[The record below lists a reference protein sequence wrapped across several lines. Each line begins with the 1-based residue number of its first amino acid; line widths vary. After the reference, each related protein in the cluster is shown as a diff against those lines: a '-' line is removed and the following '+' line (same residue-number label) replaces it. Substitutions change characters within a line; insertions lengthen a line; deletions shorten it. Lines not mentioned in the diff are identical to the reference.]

1 MEAKR
6 LMTAEE
12 FAALPTG
19 RGTRYELV
27 EGKVREMAAAGFLHG
42 MTVSQTNVVLGV
54 FVAPRDLGALV
65 GAETGF
71 RVQHDPDVVYA
82 PDVAFVAGD
91 RLPPPSEQAG
101 FLPLAPD
108 FVVEVVSP
116 SDRRR
121 EVRAKVADWL
131 RYGTRVVWVLNP
143 TSRAAEAWRADGPVE
158 IRRSDEE
165 IDAEPVLPGF
175 RCFVRDLFPKNL
187 EGGS

>member
-19 RGTRYELV
+19 RGVRYELV
-27 EGKVREMAAAGFLHG
+27 DGVPREMAAAGFLHG
-42 MTVSQTNVVLGV
+42 MTVAQTNGVLWV
-54 FVAPRDLGALV
+54 FVAPRDLGAVV
-65 GAETGF
+65 GAGTGF
-71 RVQHDPDVVYA
+71 CVRHDPDVVFA
-82 PDVAFVAGD
+82 PDVAFVARD

-121 EVRAKVADWL
+121 DVRAKVAAWL
-131 RYGTRVVWVLNP
+131 RYGTRIVWVLNP
-143 TSRAAEAWRADGPVE
+143 PSRTAEVWRVGHPVE
-158 IRRSDEE
+158 LRRSEEE

-187 EGGS
+187 VGGS